1 MNHAQSFYFYTRV
14 LNNYHTFRAFFHT
27 DQYNCLLTISILQVH
42 FVTSLI
48 IVFIRGNITL
58 RTLAH
63 VQKFLCHR
71 ALVFSTAGSLANIQ
85 NKRYSSLGGPVCVV
99 AEPFPEG
106 WCYMRNS
113 NGLNICKVPYSCID
127 S

>member
-1 MNHAQSFYFYTRV
+1 MLSHFISIREFSTITTHFG
-14 LNNYHTFRAFFHT
+14 LFFIPT
-27 DQYNCLLTISILQVH
+27 KIIVFFTISILQVH

-48 IVFIRGNITL
+48 IVFIRGKVTL

-99 AEPFPEG
+99 AEPFPE
-106 WCYMRNS
+106 
-113 NGLNICKVPYSCID
+113 KVVLVL
-127 S
+127 